1 MTLVALSVAALL
13 SVSAAS
19 SSTARIP
26 FTWTPGQIEIAV
38 RVNDA
43 PATFLLD
50 TASEYSVVSSRL
62 AAQLQLPLEPSHGR
76 DFARD
81 VRLAI
86 GGITLEHQR
95 VMVTPF
101 DGYYARGRSID
112 GLIGYDLFARFVVAI
127 DFTERCLTLSEP
139 SSFKP
144 PADTIAVPI
153 EFVGRLATVQSKV
166 GLTDGRSLD
175 ARLVIDT
182 GASQG
187 VILRYPFAET
197 NGLLDSGS
205 VASALRDS
213 ESVASA
219 LRRKL
224 PSIDSESVA
233 SALRRKLP
241 SIVDVQA
248 LIDVPVQDVSI
259 GGWTFDHPRVEAQR
273 EPSGSGAFTSTDGL
287 IGNTLLQ
294 RFVLFVDYPH
304 RRVLLKPLRHK

>member
-1 MTLVALSVAALL
+1 VTLVALSVAALL
-13 SVSAAS
+13 SVAPAS
-19 SSTARIP
+19 SSIARIP

-43 PATFLLD
+43 HATFLLD

-62 AAQLQLPLEPSHGR
+62 AAQLHLALEHTHGR
-76 DFARD
+76 DFADD
-81 VRLAI
+81 VWLAI

-95 VMVTPF
+95 VMVMPF
-101 DGYYARGRSID
+101 EGYYAQGRSID

-127 DFTERCLTLSEP
+127 DFTERRLTVSEP
-139 SSFKP
+139 SSFKRS
-144 PADTIAVPI
+144 ADTIAVPI
-153 EFVGRLATVQSKV
+153 DFVGRLATVQTKIR
-166 GLTDGRSLD
+166 LTDGRSLG

-205 VASALRDS
+205 VASGP
-213 ESVASA
+213 VASA
-219 LRRKL
+219 LRREL
-224 PSIDSESVA
+224 
-233 SALRRKLP
+233 
-241 SIVDVQA
+241 QT
-248 LIDVPVQDVSI
+248 LIDVPVQEVSI
-259 GGWTFDHPRVEAQR
+259 GDWTFDHPRVEAQR
-273 EPSGSGAFTSTDGL
+273 APSGSGAFTSTDGL

-304 RRVLLKPLRHK
+304 RRLLLNPLRHKGGL

>member
-1 MTLVALSVAALL
+1 VTLVALSVAALL
-13 SVSAAS
+13 SVAPAS
-19 SSTARIP
+19 SSIARIP

-43 PATFLLD
+43 HATFLLD

-62 AAQLQLPLEPSHGR
+62 AAQLHLALEHTHGR
-76 DFARD
+76 DFADD
-81 VRLAI
+81 VWLAI

-95 VMVTPF
+95 VVVMPF
-101 DGYYARGRSID
+101 DDYYVQGRSID

-127 DFTERCLTLSEP
+127 DFTERRLTVSEP
-139 SSFKP
+139 SSFKRS
-144 PADTIAVPI
+144 ADTIAVPI
-153 EFVGRLATVQSKV
+153 DFVGRLATVQTKIR
-166 GLTDGRSLD
+166 LNDGRSLG

-205 VASALRDS
+205 VDS
-213 ESVASA
+213 GSVASA
-219 LRRKL
+219 LKRKL
-224 PSIDSESVA
+224 QP
-233 SALRRKLP
+233 
-241 SIVDVQA
+241 
-248 LIDVPVQDVSI
+248 LIDVPVQEVSI
-259 GGWTFDHPRVEAQR
+259 GDWTFDHPRVEAQR
-273 EPSGSGAFTSTDGL
+273 EPSGSGAYPSTDGL

-304 RRVLLKPLRHK
+304 RRLLLKPLRHRGGL